1 MASLSAGRPLGRWV
15 LLGFALAAS
24 LAWTTGVVA
33 QKYPSR
39 PIRVVIPF
47 PPGGNVDTFARV
59 LLRYVEEDLGQPMV
73 IDNRGGANG
82 IVGADTVAKAAP
94 DGYTI
99 MVTSFGL
106 AVNQYIVKKLPFDLR
121 TDFLPVTNI
130 AIGLGYLMVSHPGVP
145 VKTVKDVIALAKSQ
159 PGQVR
164 YSTAGIGNGQHLT
177 GALFAL
183 KAGID
188 MLHVPYKGGGPALNA
203 VMGGEVQ
210 FHYPAGSVGI
220 PQVKAGRV
228 RGIAFTGEKRL
239 SSLPEMPTIGETLPG
254 FVADAGWHGVF
265 APAKTPPAIVA
276 RLQQAIYKALQVPLV
291 HENFVSNGYQ
301 PKGDVP
307 AVWAKA
313 YQEELKR
320 LAEIAKAAKLEPQ

>member
-159 PGQVR
+159 PGQLR

-210 FHYPAGSVGI
+210 IHYPAGSVGI
-220 PQVKAGRV
+220 PQVKAGKV

>member
-159 PGQVR
+159 PGQLR